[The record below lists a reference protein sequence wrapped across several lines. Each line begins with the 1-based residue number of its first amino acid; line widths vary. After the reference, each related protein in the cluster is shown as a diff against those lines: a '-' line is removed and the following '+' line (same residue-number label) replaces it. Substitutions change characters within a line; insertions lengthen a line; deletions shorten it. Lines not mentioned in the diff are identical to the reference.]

1 MFVSAGLDVPGRED
15 FDDEE
20 LVGNGVGA
28 ISGLREAILADLPH
42 LPSLAGRTILLTTGT
57 AMGPTLEELG
67 RELQAACGAEVR
79 TVAVP
84 NAMYGPQVT
93 SAGLICGTDYLDALR
108 AGEPYDLAIL
118 SRSAVNER
126 GFFLDD
132 VSLDDVR
139 GGVPGA
145 EIRAGDHVTDVLVR
159 WN

>member
-1 MFVSAGLDVPGRED
+1 
-15 FDDEE
+15 
-20 LVGNGVGA
+20 
-28 ISGLREAILADLPH
+28 
-42 LPSLAGRTILLTTGT
+42 
-57 AMGPTLEELG
+57 
-67 RELQAACGAEVR
+67 
-79 TVAVP
+79 
-84 NAMYGPQVT
+84 MYGPQVT